1 MKTVEILY
9 FEGCPHHESTVKR
22 VEDAI
27 HETGVD
33 AEIVEVEVSG
43 PEDAVELRFFGSPSV
58 HVDGVD
64 IDPEARDR
72 TDYGYACRTYG
83 GEGNPPW
90 EMIVAA
96 LTGTEMDDARPDEL
110 SAVSRAD
117 SSDRRGLWLSGGA
130 IAAAIV
136 ASACC
141 WLPLTLLAFG
151 ASAGGLGAMFAKTRV
166 LFFGISAAFLAVGF
180 YFAYVRKEK
189 CEPGS
194 ACETSNPKVKRINR
208 IGFWVAAAGLI
219 VFGLFP
225 NYVGYLSGND
235 ASAATSNVQAIT
247 STVTLSIEGM
257 SCEGCA
263 GHVRSAL
270 MKVSGVLEVVVLYD
284 EKQALVTRG
293 SDAQPTYEQ
302 LIGAVE
308 TIGYSAAI
316 E

>member
-1 MKTVEILY
+1 MKIEILY
-9 FEGCPHHESTVKR
+9 FEGCPNHEPTVRR
-22 VEDAI
+22 VKDVIDEL
-27 HETGVD
+27 GVD
-33 AEIVEVEVSG
+33 AEVVEIEVGG
-43 PEDAVELRFFGSPSV
+43 PEDAVARRFHGSPSV

-64 IDPEARDR
+64 IEPGARER

-96 LTGTEMDDARPDEL
+96 LAGTEMDDARPDEL

-130 IAAAIV
+130 MAAAIV

-141 WLPLTLLAFG
+141 WLPLALLAFG
-151 ASAGGLGAMFAKTRV
+151 ASAGGLGAMFAKTRI
-166 LFFGISAAFLAVGF
+166 LFFGIAAAFLAVGF

-194 ACETSNPKVKRINR
+194 ACETPNPRLKRINR

-235 ASAATSNVQAIT
+235 ASAVTPIAQAATSTQ
-247 STVTLSIEGM
+247 TLSIEGM

-270 MKVSGVLEVVVLYD
+270 MKVPGVLEVVVLYD
-284 EKQALVTRG
+284 EKQALVTL
-293 SDAQPTYEQ
+293 DASASPTDEQ

-308 TIGYSAAI
+308 RIGYTAAI